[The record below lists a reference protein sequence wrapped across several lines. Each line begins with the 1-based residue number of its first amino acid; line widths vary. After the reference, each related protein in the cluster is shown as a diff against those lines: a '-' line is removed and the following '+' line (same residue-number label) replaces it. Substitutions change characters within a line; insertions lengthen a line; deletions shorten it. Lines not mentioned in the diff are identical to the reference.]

1 MMNEIL
7 PVIFKIAI
15 VIFLA
20 ASLMDMGLRLNL
32 KDALLGLRNRRFVF
46 YVVVWGFVLC
56 PALAY
61 LIVKVIPMETP
72 YANGIIIQGLTPC
85 APFVAVLVDR
95 VKGDLGLTAALMLV
109 CITLTVIIMPL
120 ALPFMVT
127 GMAVTSWQILK
138 PILVTIALPLVIG
151 MLIRGKSVAAADR
164 IQPYAKKTVGI
175 TMIALVI
182 LFFVIYGEEMIGSIG
197 SYTSLSL
204 VIFCAILSTVPYW
217 LGFGLQHKEKIVLS
231 IGITTRNIG
240 AAAVP
245 CVAIAG
251 VDQRVT
257 AVIILSFFIM
267 TVFALLTGKWFGRPV
282 PAGPAG
288 DAS

>member
-127 GMAVTSWQILK
+127 GMDVTSWQILK

-231 IGITTRNIG
+231 IGITSRNIG

-267 TVFALLTGKWFGRPV
+267 TVFALLTGKWFGRPA
-282 PAGPAG
+282 PAGPER
-288 DAS
+288 